1 MCMDVAT
8 ISETGSEETELSTSE
23 GDDDTSWITWFCGLR
38 GNELLCEV
46 DEEFIQDDFNLCGLQ
61 AQVPHY
67 DHALDMILD
76 SDSFSGILYSLF
88 SFLFYFL
95 IKKGI
100 QYLLCH

>member
-76 SDSFSGILYSLF
+76 NDSFSGILYFLPLLLF
-88 SFLFYFL
+88 LFL
-95 IKKGI
+95 IKKGT
-100 QYLLCH
+100 